1 MIVKLAYRNV
11 ISKVGRT
18 LATVV
23 AVAISIAA
31 IFLILSFKDA
41 IYDYIS
47 RTPIANSG
55 TEYGVHIKYSPNGDK
70 TITIDAAKNHEE
82 VEDVSPTLEF
92 YWLFNN
98 EYVSLRGF
106 QEGKLDSLNAITA
119 KYGSME
125 DIKYSD
131 DVIISYSTA
140 KYFNLRLG
148 DTMIFKGTNNVEYPF
163 TVAVIAEDTG
173 YFGGSGIPVV
183 ITNVK
188 GISRIIIGS
197 ETEIYNNLYV
207 KAKPGVSNADLVR
220 ILAQEP
226 KFEKVIVEQSIQYEK
241 IQQNAT
247 SFAATVQMVGVAVMI
262 LAVFGIGIILLLS
275 TNEKRDYIA
284 KLSIIGASKKQIAGI
299 FLLELAITALFGM
312 VVGVGFAAGL
322 HAAVLFALAG
332 SLSMYKI
339 IAWKMIVSLIIGFV
353 LTMVFGSYPMLKA
366 FKGTVRDNITD
377 SSKKTPLTYIVPSI
391 LGLLTV
397 VSMVLSFT
405 VRPLY
410 GIMGIIALVLVI
422 LDVAM
427 LMPAILKLS
436 VKPFVKNRNAKASIR
451 VAAMSIT
458 KNKQSVAAG
467 RLLAVGLVAI
477 MLMFG
482 IWKMTTTVFTGYTN
496 DFKNIVFVTNTTEED
511 RDILVQTEGVE
522 KAFQIY
528 WGEAKLITNKGKEK
542 AMRLVGAAN
551 VLDVFQF
558 DFVTPRSEIETKID
572 GDHYI
577 FIDKAF
583 HRLNGVDVGDMVTI
597 TIEGKE
603 KQLEVGGILSSPL
616 FVGNYI
622 IVPPNTLLAQFDI
635 KTNNTMITT
644 KSDTTPTEV
653 VNIIRSKY
661 AGEHNYYAAA
671 LMDMYKFDI
680 SFLNNVFLMIGI
692 LAGIIMLMIAI
703 SLSSSDMVAHALRQG
718 EREMLMCAGM
728 SKKMLFSSELIEHI
742 LIGTIT
748 FVVSFAA
755 LFALYAALLNAI
767 ALFGLYFE
775 IAWPIFLQNIWV
787 VIVVGFA
794 LSAYYSLLPIIFAYK
809 KVYKLRAR

>member
-1 MIVKLAYRNV
+1 MIAKLAFRNV
-11 ISKVGRT
+11 ISKIGRT

-47 RTPIANSG
+47 QTPIANSG

-92 YWLFNN
+92 YWLYND

-106 QEGKLDSLNAITA
+106 KEGKLDSLNAITA

-131 DVIISYSTA
+131 DIIISYSTA
-140 KYFNLRLG
+140 RYFNLRLG

-163 TVAVIAEDTG
+163 TIAVIAEDDG

-183 ITNVK
+183 ISNVK
-188 GISRIIIGS
+188 GISRIIIGA
-197 ETEIYNNLYV
+197 ETEIYNNLFV
-207 KAKPGVSNADLVR
+207 KAKPGVSNAELTR
-220 ILAQEP
+220 ILAQDP
-226 KFEKVIVEQSIQYEK
+226 KFQNVIVENSIQYDK
-241 IQQNAT
+241 IEQNAT
-247 SFAATVQMVGVAVMI
+247 SFAATVQIVGVAVMI
-262 LAVFGIGIILLLS
+262 LAVFGIAIILLLS

-284 KLSIIGASKKQIAGI
+284 KLSIIGASKKQIAAI
-299 FLLELAITALFGM
+299 FLIELAITALFGM
-312 VVGVGFAAGL
+312 IIGIGFAAGL
-322 HAAVLFALAG
+322 HAVVLFALAG
-332 SLSMYKI
+332 SLSMFKI
-339 IAWKMIVSLIIGFV
+339 IAWKMIASLVIGFV
-353 LTMVFGSYPMLKA
+353 LTMVFGSYPMFKA

-377 SSKKTPLTYIVPSI
+377 SSKKTPFTYIFPISLAVV
-391 LGLLTV
+391 TV
-397 VSMVLSFT
+397 VAFILSFT

-410 GIMGIIALVLVI
+410 GVMGIISLVLII
-422 LDVAM
+422 LDVAIAI
-427 LMPAILKLS
+427 PAILKLS
-436 VKPFVKNRNAKASIR
+436 VKPFVKNRNANASIR
-451 VAAMSIT
+451 IASMSIT
-458 KNKQSVAAG
+458 KNKQSVSAG
-467 RLLAVGLVAI
+467 RLLAVGLVAV

-482 IWKMTTTVFTGYTN
+482 IWRMTTTVFTGYTD
-496 DFKNIVFVTNTTEED
+496 DFKNIVFVTNTTED
-511 RDILVQTEGVE
+511 DKTILEQTEGVD

-528 WGEAKLITNKGKEK
+528 WGESKLITSNGKEK
-542 AMRLVGAAN
+542 GMRIIGSTE
-551 VLDVFQF
+551 VLNVFQF
-558 DFVTPRSEIETKID
+558 DYVTPKEEINEKIN
-572 GDHYI
+572 GDKYV
-577 FIDKAF
+577 FMDKTMQ
-583 HRLNGVDVGDMVTI
+583 RLYGVQAGDEVII

-603 KQLEVGGILSSPL
+603 EKVEVGGILSSPL

-622 IVPPNTLLAQFDI
+622 IIPPSTLLAKFGI
-635 KTNNTMITT
+635 KANNTMITT
-644 KSDTTPTEV
+644 TSDTTPNNV

-692 LAGIIMLMIAI
+692 LAGIILLMIAI
-703 SLSSSDMVAHALRQG
+703 SLSSSDMVAHGLRQG

-728 SKKMLFSSELIEHI
+728 SKKMLFKSELLEHI
-742 LIGTIT
+742 LIGAIT

-755 LFALYAALLNAI
+755 LFALFASLLNAI

-775 IAWPIFLQNIWV
+775 IAWPIFFKNIWV
-787 VIVVGFA
+787 VIIVGLV
-794 LSAYYSLLPIIFAYK
+794 LSGYYSLIPIIFAYK